1 MATDSQKRKAAA
13 QTGVYLVIITAVVIL
28 ANLLSAGLFMRK
40 DMTATERFTLSQGS
54 GRLINGLNEAVQ
66 ADVYVATGV
75 PQLDAFVRDL
85 KHLLAEYEAAGNG
98 KFKYTIIEP
107 KTDEQKEKAREAGLQ
122 EQPFGQRDEKGDGA
136 KITQGFLGIVLKYGS
151 EESVIPALHPG
162 RGDGLEFMITNEIRE
177 IKDKNDDIKH
187 RIGLIT
193 GKEEIKLGNT
203 DLVPRQQASF
213 QAIITQNWS
222 FYNLEDVDL
231 GGGAAP
237 IDPELEG
244 LIITQPG
251 TDFTEDEL
259 RRIDEFLM
267 LGGKALVVM
276 ASAVNIKANDATM
289 NAELNLHNLDTLLT
303 GYGIEM
309 HKDAVLD
316 HGGQIRIPLPVGMGK
331 IGWARHPAVVH
342 VVDDPRFEDDEAR
355 LDTSFPAFFR
365 MPDIMMPFPSSLSL
379 LRDKQPESVTLK
391 ALARTTPAASLET
404 GETVD
409 LSLRG
414 EWQPKPPF
422 DQRIIAA
429 TAEGPL
435 KSAFAGKPSENIQA
449 PEQAKSASRVLV
461 VSSAQFITNPFA
473 RAGNPPPMPPQM
485 QQFGGGMPG
494 DETLLR
500 VAGPYT
506 QFLERTIFSLKGTLD
521 WMGGDADLIASSAKL
536 MGEPNLSYDSISKP
550 EFKADDSEEEAR
562 KKDEEYNEAR
572 KQTQDRVQ
580 WSLTLGLPFI
590 FALLGLW
597 RWQTRNKRVN
607 TPIRKAPVTKKA
619 SPKNE
624 KKEAA

>member
-1 MATDSQKRKAAA
+1 MATESQKRKAKA
-13 QTGVYLVIITAVVIL
+13 QTGVYLIVITAVVVL
-28 ANLLSAGLFMRK
+28 VNLLGAGIFLRK
-40 DMTATERFTLSQGS
+40 DMTMTERFTLSDGS
-54 GRLINGLNEAVQ
+54 GRLISGLNEPVQ

-85 KHLLAEYEAAGNG
+85 KHLLQEYETAGKG

-107 KTDEQKEKAREAGLQ
+107 KTDEQKEKAREAGVQ

-151 EESVIPALHPG
+151 EQAVIPALHPG

-203 DLVPRQQASF
+203 DLVPNQQASF
-213 QAIITQNWS
+213 QAIITQNWA

-251 TDFTEDEL
+251 TDFTDDEL

-267 LGGKALVVM
+267 LGSKALVVM

-289 NAELNLHNLDTLLT
+289 NAELNLHGLDKLLT

-331 IGWARHPAVVH
+331 VGWARHPGVVH
-342 VVDDPRFEDDEAR
+342 VVDDPRFTDEEAR

-365 MPDIMMPFPSSLSL
+365 MPDIMMPFPSSLTL
-379 LRDKQPESVTLK
+379 LRDKQPEDVTLK

-404 GETVD
+404 GDTVD
-409 LSLRG
+409 LSLRA
-414 EWQPKPPF
+414 EWQPKAPF
-422 DQRIIAA
+422 EQRIIAA
-429 TAEGPL
+429 EANGVL
-435 KSAFAGKPSENIQA
+435 KSAFAGAPSENIKA
-449 PEQAKSASRVLV
+449 PERAKGSSRVLV
-461 VSSAQFITNPFA
+461 ISSAQFVTNPFA

-506 QFLERTIFSLKGTLD
+506 QFLERTIFSLKGILD
-521 WMGGDADLIASSAKL
+521 WVSGDTDLIASSAKL
-536 MGEPNLSYDSISKP
+536 MGEPNLSYASVSKP
-550 EFKADDSEEEAR
+550 EFKAGDTEEQAR
-562 KKDEEYNEAR
+562 KKDEEYNNSRENLQN
-572 KQTQDRVQ
+572 KVQ
-580 WSLTLGLPFI
+580 WSLTLGLPLLFGI
-590 FALLGLW
+590 FGLW
-597 RWQTRNKRVN
+597 RWQTRNQRLN
-607 TPIRKAPVTKKA
+607 APTRKAPASSDSSKKSEKKA
-619 SPKNE
+619 
-624 KKEAA
+624 A